1 MKAKAKRSLVIHYLE
16 LTEAEAKLLL
26 GTIQNPTSDDEPDD
40 VADFREDLFH
50 ALQEQL
56 GKPKLI

>member
-1 MKAKAKRSLVIHYLE
+1 MKAKAKRSLVIHLE

-40 VADFREDLFH
+40 VADFRSDLFRVIK
-50 ALQEQL
+50 EQL
-56 GKPKLI
+56 TRM

>member
-1 MKAKAKRSLVIHYLE
+1 MKAKAKRQIVIHLE

-40 VADFREDLFH
+40 VADFRSDLFH
-50 ALQEQL
+50 VIKEQL
-56 GKPKLI
+56 TRM

>member
-1 MKAKAKRSLVIHYLE
+1 MKAKAKRSLVIHLE

-40 VADFREDLFH
+40 VADFREDLFRI
-50 ALQEQL
+50 LKEQL
-56 GKPKLI
+56 T